1 MEGITIKP
9 EVRYKLK
16 QLAFI
21 ILWWVVMIRVFVVLE
36 FSDLTSLGESMFR
49 GKVFDILQQNII
61 AATWAGLVIG
71 FITGASEL
79 FLFDRFIRKK
89 SFLRIL
95 LIKLLVYASS
105 IIVISIITVYF
116 YLRYYRD
123 QDAFHAANAIRE
135 VLLTNGF
142 YHLFI
147 VGILLSLGINFI
159 LLMQNKIGRGVFA
172 PIIFGKYVRPQ
183 NEERIFLFID
193 LKSSTQMAEELGH
206 EEYSRLIQDC
216 FHDLSDLVLKHN
228 GLIYQFVGDEAVITW
243 KINRQSNYCHALMLF
258 FEFSALLR
266 SKGDYYQEKY
276 GLVPV
281 FKGALNAGNVTIAEV
296 GGVVKSEIAYHGDVL
311 NAASRMLELC
321 KIYKKDLILPEHF
334 VAQINPSE
342 CKVTIDRIGE
352 ILLRGKNQKLNIF
365 CASDPARP
373 QYLHA

>member
-1 MEGITIKP
+1 LKEIKIKP
-9 EVRYKLK
+9 EVRHKLT

-36 FSDLTSLGESMFR
+36 FSDLTSLEDSMFR
-49 GKVFDILQQNII
+49 GKVFDILKQNITV
-61 AATWAGLVIG
+61 ATYAGLIIG

-105 IIVISIITVYF
+105 IIVIAIITVYF
-116 YLRYYRD
+116 YLRYYRGH
-123 QDAFHAANAIRE
+123 DALQAANAIRE

-147 VGILLSLGINFI
+147 VGFLLSLGINFI
-159 LLMQNKIGRGVFA
+159 LLMQNKLGRGVFA

-193 LKSSTQMAEELGH
+193 LKSSTRMAEELGH

-243 KINRQSNYCHALMLF
+243 KINRSSNYCHAVKLF

-266 SKGDYYQEKY
+266 SKGDYYQKIY
-276 GLVPV
+276 GLVPA
-281 FKGALNAGNVTIAEV
+281 FKGALNAGTVTIAEV

-321 KIYKKDLILPEHF
+321 KIYNKDLILPEHF

-342 CKVTIDRIGE
+342 CMVTIDRIGE

-365 CASDPARP
+365 CASDPSHHQFLQA
-373 QYLHA
+373 